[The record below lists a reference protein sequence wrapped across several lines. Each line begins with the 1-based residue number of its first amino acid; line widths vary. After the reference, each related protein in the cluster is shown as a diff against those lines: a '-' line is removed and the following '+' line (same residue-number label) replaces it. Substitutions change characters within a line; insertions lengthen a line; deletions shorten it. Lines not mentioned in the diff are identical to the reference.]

1 MATWS
6 NGLIALLLS
15 SVAMVASA
23 ATPQQTAQQFV
34 DRLEAGDIAGAEAM
48 FTPDMAKAAPAA
60 SLQALWQSLGT
71 LEERGAQHVVEQQGM
86 QIVVQTLRF
95 ATASAKALITVDA
108 QGRIA
113 GLLLQPADAD
123 AAPPP
128 APPTD
133 APYSERELQIDAGK
147 GPLPATLTVPHG
159 TGPFRAVVMV
169 HGSGPHDRNETVGPN
184 RPFLDVARGLAAQGI
199 AVLRHE
205 KRTLA
210 RPQDF
215 RGDFTMDD
223 ETTDDAVAAVALL
236 ARTPGID
243 PKHVYVMG
251 HSQGGML
258 APRIASHSGKVAG
271 LVLWSAPARSL
282 LTLLPEQNRY
292 LLNLDGEISAA
303 DQVALDRLDAQIA
316 SVRGTAAVAAKDLP
330 LGQPASYWRAFDR
343 IDPVADA
350 QALAQPILLLQ
361 GGRDFQ
367 VTDVDWQRWQ
377 RGLPEGPKARFHR
390 YPALNHLG
398 IAGEGPGSLQEYSVA
413 GHVST
418 QLVDDVAVWI
428 RAQP

>member
-1 MATWS
+1 MVNWS
-6 NGLIALLLS
+6 TRLAALLLS
-15 SVAMVASA
+15 SMALVASA

-34 DRLEAGDIAGAEAM
+34 DRLEAGDFDGAEAM
-48 FTPDMAKAAPAA
+48 FTPDMAKVAPAA
-60 SLQALWQSLGT
+60 SLQALWQSLGR
-71 LEERGAQHVVEQQGM
+71 LEARGTQRVVEQQGM
-86 QIVVQTLRF
+86 QIVVQTLTF
-95 ATASAKALITVDA
+95 ASARNKAIISVDA

-113 GLLLQPADAD
+113 SVVLQPADA
-123 AAPPP
+123 APTPAP
-128 APPTD
+128 APP
-133 APYSERELQIDAGK
+133 ANAAYSERELQIEAGK
-147 GPLPATLTVPHG
+147 GPLPATLAVPNG
-159 TGPFRAVVMV
+159 AGPFRAVVLV
-169 HGSGPHDRNETVGPN
+169 HGSGPQDRNETIGPN

-199 AVLRHE
+199 AVLRYE

-243 PKHVYVMG
+243 AKHVYVMG

-258 APRIASHSGKVAG
+258 APRIAAHSGKVAG

-292 LLNLDGEISAA
+292 LLNLDGQVSADEQA
-303 DQVALDRLDAQIA
+303 ALDRLDAQIA
-316 SVRGTAAVAAKDLP
+316 SVRGTADVAAKDLP
-330 LGQPASYWRAFDR
+330 FGQPASYWRAFDR

-350 QALAQPILLLQ
+350 KALTQPILLLQ

-367 VTDVDWQRWQ
+367 VTDVDWQYWQ

-390 YPALNHLG
+390 YPALSHLG
-398 IAGEGPGSLQEYSVA
+398 IAGEGPGSLQEYGVA
-413 GHVST
+413 GNVAAA
-418 QLVDDVAVWI
+418 LIDDVATWI
-428 RAQP
+428 KAQP

>member
-1 MATWS
+1 MVTWS
-6 NGLIALLLS
+6 RCLAALLLS
-15 SVAMVASA
+15 SVALVASA

-34 DRLEAGDIAGAEAM
+34 DRLEAGDFDGAEAM
-48 FTPDMAKAAPAA
+48 FTPDMAKVAPAA
-60 SLQALWQSLGT
+60 SLQALWQSLGR
-71 LEERGAQHVVEQQGM
+71 LEARGTQRVVEQQGM
-86 QIVVQTLRF
+86 QIVVQTLTF
-95 ATASAKALITVDA
+95 ASARNKAIISVDA

-113 GLLLQPADAD
+113 SVVLQPADA
-123 AAPPP
+123 APAP
-128 APPTD
+128 APP
-133 APYSERELQIDAGK
+133 ANAAYSERELQIEAGK
-147 GPLPATLTVPHG
+147 GPLPATLAVPNG
-159 TGPFRAVVMV
+159 TGPFRAVVLV
-169 HGSGPHDRNETVGPN
+169 HGSGPQDRNETVGPN

-199 AVLRHE
+199 AVLRYE
-205 KRTLA
+205 KRTHA

-258 APRIASHSGKVAG
+258 APRIAAHSGKVAG

-282 LTLLPEQNRY
+282 LTLLPEQNRH
-292 LLNLDGEISAA
+292 LFNLDGQISTDEQA
-303 DQVALDRLDAQIA
+303 ALDRLDAQIA
-316 SVRGTAAVAAKDLP
+316 SVRGTAEVAAKDLP

-350 QALAQPILLLQ
+350 KALAQPILLLQ

-367 VTDVDWQRWQ
+367 VTDVDWQYWQ

-398 IAGEGPGSLQEYSVA
+398 IAGEGPGSLQEYGVA
-413 GHVST
+413 GNVAT
-418 QLVDDVAVWI
+418 ALVDDVATWI
-428 RAQP
+428 KAQP

>member
-1 MATWS
+1 MVNWS
-6 NGLIALLLS
+6 RSLAALLLS
-15 SVAMVASA
+15 SLALVASA

-48 FTPDMAKAAPAA
+48 FTPDMAKAVPAT

-71 LEERGAQHVVEQQGM
+71 LEERGPQRVVEQQGM

-95 ATASAKALITVDA
+95 ASASAKALITVDA
-108 QGRIA
+108 DGRIA
-113 GLLLQPADAD
+113 GLLLQPADA
-123 AAPPP
+123 APTPAP
-128 APPTD
+128 APP
-133 APYSERELQIDAGK
+133 ANAAYSERELQIEAGK
-147 GPLPATLTVPHG
+147 GPLPATLAMPNG
-159 TGPFRAVVMV
+159 TGPFRAVVLV
-169 HGSGPHDRNETVGPN
+169 HGSGPQDRNETVGPN

-199 AVLRHE
+199 AVLRYE

-243 PKHVYVMG
+243 PKHIYVMG

-258 APRIASHSGKVAG
+258 APRIAARSGKVAG

-282 LTLLPEQNRY
+282 LTLLPEQNRH
-292 LLNLDGEISAA
+292 LFTLDGQVSAA
-303 DQVALDRLDAQIA
+303 EQAALDRLDAQIA
-316 SVRGTAAVAAKDLP
+316 SVRGTADVAAKDLP

-350 QALAQPILLLQ
+350 KALAQPILLLQ

-367 VTDVDWQRWQ
+367 VTDVDWQYWQ

-390 YPALNHLG
+390 YPSLNHLG
-398 IAGEGPGSLQEYSVA
+398 IAGEGPGSLQEYGVA

-418 QLVDDVAVWI
+418 QLIDDVAAWI
-428 RAQP
+428 RAGQ